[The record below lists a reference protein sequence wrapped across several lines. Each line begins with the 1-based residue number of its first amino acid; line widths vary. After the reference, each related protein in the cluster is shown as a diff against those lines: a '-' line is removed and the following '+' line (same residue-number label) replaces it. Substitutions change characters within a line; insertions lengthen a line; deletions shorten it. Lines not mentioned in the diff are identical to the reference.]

1 MLPQITIP
9 LSDFMELS
17 SLPSRM
23 KALEADNK
31 SLRDQLAAL
40 LGLYS
45 QLLEKVTELKN
56 SL

>member
-1 MLPQITIP
+1 MLPQIILS
-9 LSDFMELS
+9 LSDVQELCK
-17 SLPSRM
+17 LPERM
-23 KALEADNK
+23 KRLEADNK

-45 QLLEKVTELKN
+45 QLLERVVDLQD